1 MADELQILALV
12 AAWLTM
18 IDVAET
24 TGSVIQI
31 NQTLYYIVYASAVIV
46 LIRIILTLLS
56 RHERV

>member
-1 MADELQILALV
+1 MLILALV

-31 NQTLYYIVYASAVIV
+31 DHTLNYIVYASAVIV
-46 LIRIILTLLS
+46 FIRIILTLLS
-56 RHERV
+56 RHEHV

>member
-1 MADELQILALV
+1 MASGLLILALV

-31 NQTLYYIVYASAVIV
+31 DQTLYYIVYASAVIV